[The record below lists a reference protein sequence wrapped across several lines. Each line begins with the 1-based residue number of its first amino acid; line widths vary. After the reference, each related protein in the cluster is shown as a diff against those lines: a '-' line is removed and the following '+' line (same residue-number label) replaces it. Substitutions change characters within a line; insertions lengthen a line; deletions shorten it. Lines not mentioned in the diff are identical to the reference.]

1 MSRPTGA
8 LDLRYGQWLGR
19 SPSTATAFARNCAS
33 NHADGTRCC
42 ASATA
47 AATGATSS
55 RSPRP
60 PPPSRSDSGVL
71 IWMGF
76 WDFIDTYVVPERWWA
91 KLLMIVFGAIGLFC
105 TRTLYDKEMLHAI
118 RASTGLGERP
128 DAGLLPLHTD
138 SAAPTTPGGEPPPMA
153 APRCRSATAAA
164 SGSGAPHGAVGRRG
178 RGAAAGRRWRWH
190 CCGGGWH
197 RGGASGGGRSRDA
210 PAAAPAAAS
219 ARAAA
224 SEGGAEPARRGRTYF
239 NAPPFSALKCGRAL
253 LAIFVGLTLWVGVW
267 DLVDYH
273 LLPAAVAACAAEAD
287 DGGPRLGCALVK
299 LGLIALGALG
309 LYCTRSLYGA
319 RSKGAAQFQRF
330 Q

>member
-1 MSRPTGA
+1 MAPLSF
-8 LDLRYGQWLGR
+8 LRYCRGHRRYFELL
-19 SPSTATAFARNCAS
+19 AVAEAFVS
-33 NHADGTRCC
+33 IT
-42 ASATA
+42 
-47 AATGATSS
+47 
-55 RSPRP
+55 
-60 PPPSRSDSGVL
+60 SGVL

-138 SAAPTTPGGEPPPMA
+138 SAAPTTPGGEAAAA

-164 SGSGAPHGAVGRRG
+164 SGSGGRTAPSADAAAELPPADDGAGTAARLRAPRRRQRRRPSRRCAGGGARGGECGAGGGERGRR
-178 RGAAAGRRWRWH
+178 
-190 CCGGGWH
+190 
-197 RGGASGGGRSRDA
+197 
-210 PAAAPAAAS
+210 
-219 ARAAA
+219 
-224 SEGGAEPARRGRTYF
+224 EPARRGRTYF

-309 LYCTRSLYGA
+309 LYCTRSLYGE

>member
-1 MSRPTGA
+1 MARLP
-8 LDLRYGQWLGR
+8 LLRYCRGHRRYFEPL
-19 SPSTATAFARNCAS
+19 AVAEAFVS
-33 NHADGTRCC
+33 IT
-42 ASATA
+42 
-47 AATGATSS
+47 
-55 RSPRP
+55 
-60 PPPSRSDSGVL
+60 SGVL

-138 SAAPTTPGGEPPPMA
+138 SAAPTTPGGEAAAAA

-164 SGSGAPHGAVGRRG
+164 SGSGGRTAPSADAAAELPPADDGAGTAAVAAACTAAAPA
-178 RGAAAGRRWRWH
+178 AAAGA
-190 CCGGGWH
+190 G
-197 RGGASGGGRSRDA
+197 DA

-219 ARAAA
+219 AAPAAA

-309 LYCTRSLYGA
+309 LYCTRSLYGE